1 MELKVSSK
9 SMKAEALEIIQECQR
24 NNKRRPE
31 LDFISLALRG
41 KKIGFEKVIGMIDDL
56 VAELKQ
62 EQLDDDNKK
71 EYCDAQFD
79 LSDDKKKALEKTVA
93 DLETAI
99 TEAKENIQTTK
110 EEINSLEDAIRAL
123 DKSVAEATE
132 QRKDENEDYKSLM
145 AGNAAAKELIGF
157 AKNRLNKFYNPKLY
171 KPPAAMAQIR
181 AHSGDAPP
189 PPPEAVEAYSKK
201 GEESNG
207 IIAMMN
213 SLTKDLDK
221 EMTEAEVTEKD
232 AQGDYE
238 TFMQDSAT
246 KRSEDSKTLT
256 DKQGALASLET
267 SLGDQ
272 KAEKASTEKTLS
284 ATNEYIASLHA
295 ECDWLIKYFD
305 MRKEARSTEIDALG
319 NAKAVLSGADY
330 SLVQT
335 QASRLRR

>member
-1 MELKVSSK
+1 
-9 SMKAEALEIIQECQR
+9 MKNEALALIQEVQR

-56 VAELKQ
+56 VAELKK
-62 EQLDDDNKK
+62 EQTDDDNKK

-79 LSDDKKKALEKTVA
+79 LADDKKKALEKSVS

-99 TEAKENIQTTK
+99 TESKENIQTTK
-110 EEINSLEDAIRAL
+110 EEIDALEDGIRAL

-132 QRKDENEDYKSLM
+132 QRKEENEDYKALM

-171 KPPAAMAQIR
+171 KPPAAAMAQIR
-181 AHSGDAPP
+181 AHNGDAPP

-207 IIAMMN
+207 IIAMMDAL
-213 SLTKDLDK
+213 SADLQK
-221 EMTEAEVTEKD
+221 EMTEAEAVEKD

-238 TFMQDSAT
+238 QFMADSAN
-246 KRSEDSKTLT
+246 KRAEDSKTLT
-256 DKQGALASLET
+256 DKEGALAQ
-267 SLGDQ
+267 LGEMLDSQ
-272 KAEKASTEKTLS
+272 HSEKASTEKTLQ
-284 ATNEYIASLHA
+284 ATLSYISSLHA
-295 ECDWLIKYFD
+295 ECDWLVKYFD
-305 MRKEARSTEIDALG
+305 MRKEARSNEIDALEK
-319 NAKAVLSGADY
+319 AKAVLNGADY

-335 QASRLRR
+335 KARNFLRKQ

>member
-1 MELKVSSK
+1 LT
-9 SMKAEALEIIQECQR
+9 A
-24 NNKRRPE
+24 N
-31 LDFISLALRG
+31 G
-41 KKIGFEKVIGMIDDL
+41 KK
-56 VAELKQ
+56 
-62 EQLDDDNKK
+62 EQQDDDNKK
-71 EYCDAQFD
+71 EYCDEQFD
-79 LSDDKKKALEKTVA
+79 LADDKKVEEKKIA

-99 TEAKENIQTTK
+99 TESEEGIITTK
-110 EEINSLEDAIRAL
+110 EQIDALEDGIRAL

-132 QRKDENEDYKSLM
+132 QRKEEHEDYTALM
-145 AGNAAAKELIGF
+145 AADVAAKELIGF

-171 KPPAAMAQIR
+171 KPPALVSIN
-181 AHSGDAPP
+181 AHGRDAP
-189 PPPEAVEAYSKK
+189 PPPEAVDAYSKK
-201 GEESNG
+201 SEESNG
-207 IIAMMN
+207 IIAMMD
-213 SLTKDLDK
+213 SITKDLDK

-246 KRSEDSKTLT
+246 KRAEDSKTLT
-256 DKQGALASLET
+256 DKQAALANLET

-272 KAEKASTEKTLS
+272 KAEKASTEKTLA